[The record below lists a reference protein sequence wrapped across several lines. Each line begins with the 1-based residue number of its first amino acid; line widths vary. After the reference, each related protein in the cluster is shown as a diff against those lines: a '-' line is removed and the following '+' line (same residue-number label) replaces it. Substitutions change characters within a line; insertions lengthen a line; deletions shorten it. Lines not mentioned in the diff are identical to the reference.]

1 MKEENVDTQELY
13 NILGV
18 DKKADLNE
26 IKKQFKKSCIKGE
39 YRHPDKGGDPE
50 KVHNYFLNKNTFLPK
65 IVQKT

>member
-1 MKEENVDTQELY
+1 MKEQNVDTQELY

-50 KVHNYFLNKNTFLPK
+50 KVHFYLFLNTNIF
-65 IVQKT
+65 